1 MLRSPRNKPDLAGH
15 AYRTG
20 VLARRADAE
29 PRSVAP
35 ARGASARRPGM
46 RRLEV
51 ARHWRLEAAECA
63 LAPRRRVVG
72 ASVMGAGLATLGM
85 GRFEESSKL
94 LHTFEGCT
102 HGGHGQPTS
111 ACICVG
117 PHREY
122 IVSLTRVRATVV
134 ARVAVIRV
142 A

>member
-1 MLRSPRNKPDLAGH
+1 
-15 AYRTG
+15 
-20 VLARRADAE
+20 
-29 PRSVAP
+29 
-35 ARGASARRPGM
+35 M

-51 ARHWRLEAAECA
+51 ERHWRLEATECA

-85 GRFEESSKL
+85 GRFEEPSKL
-94 LHTFEGCT
+94 LHTLEGCT
-102 HGGHGQPTS
+102 HGHGQPTS

-122 IVSLTRVRATVV
+122 IVSLTRVQATVV